1 MPKTEKRAS
10 QARKIHYETGS
21 LRTRLAMLPV
31 LALILTIIVELC
43 NRGLSPA
50 RLAQFVLGRPGYFL
64 YNALI
69 VLTTLV
75 LSELFKRRRAV
86 LATTCILWLSLGA
99 VQYIVVKERTQP
111 FCSVDILMI
120 KDAFSLITIYYTWP
134 QIILMFA
141 SGFGAI
147 SLVIM
152 LFARMKRR
160 RRYNFPRSLA
170 MSVGFILF
178 TAMIAALGL
187 RAEVFP
193 RRFDNMVD
201 AYNDYGFA
209 TCFVFT
215 FGQQGISRPETYSP
229 DTVTDIL
236 TEIDEDPDT
245 AELVYPTFDEEDNL
259 AHPNIVFVQLESF
272 FDVNTIVGA
281 EYSADPTPWFNRLC
295 SRFPSGLLYVP
306 TIGGGTANTEFEV
319 ISGLNLDFFG
329 AGEYP
334 YNTILQSTTCETM
347 CYNLKEYGYTSTAMH
362 NNKATFYS
370 RNTVYPN
377 LGFDRFVSLEY
388 MKDVKYTPV
397 GWARDVGL
405 TDEILTALDTTDE
418 RDMVFCIAVET
429 HGKYADTYE
438 PEEGDIEVIRLPEQ
452 IPLAPFQNF
461 VNALP
466 GTDGFLREL
475 TLALLRF
482 DEPTIVVA
490 YGDHLPAMELED
502 DMLTTGS
509 IYASRYVIWNNYGGQ
524 FEAPDLEAY
533 RLNANLLRQ
542 LGFSGGVVAKLHQ
555 SVDPGESGEEYLDKL
570 EVLEYDMLYGDQQA
584 FEGEYPFVRTDM
596 RMGCRKIAVTDAARE
611 YRRLLV
617 SGENFTE
624 FSRIVIGDQVLD
636 TLYIDSGHIV
646 AGVDDAMEFDTF
658 CVAQVDRDGVELSR
672 TKAYKTEATASP

>member
-1 MPKTEKRAS
+1 MFKLFKRPSGAREIKTD
-10 QARKIHYETGS
+10 TGS
-21 LRTRLAMLPV
+21 VRSRLIFLPV
-31 LALILTIIVELC
+31 LALALTLVLELC
-43 NRGLSPA
+43 NRGLSVA
-50 RLAQFVLGRPGYFL
+50 RLFQFIVQRPGYFL

-75 LSELFKRRRAV
+75 FSELFKRRRAV
-86 LATTCILWLSLGA
+86 LATTAILWVVLGI
-99 VQYIVVKERTQP
+99 VQYIVIKDRTQP

-141 SGFGAI
+141 TGFAAVL
-147 SLVIM
+147 LVIA
-152 LFARMKRR
+152 LFSRMKRR
-160 RRYNFPRSLA
+160 ERVNLPRALA
-170 MSVGFILF
+170 VFVGFVLL
-178 TAMIAALGL
+178 TAMVAALGV
-187 RAEVFP
+187 RAGAFP
-193 RRFDNMVD
+193 RHFDSLVD

-215 FGQQGISRPETYSP
+215 FGQQGISRPEAYSQ

-236 TEIDEDPDT
+236 DEISGEET
-245 AELVYPTFDEEDNL
+245 TELVYPVFDEDDNL

-272 FDVNTIVGA
+272 FDVGTIKGG

-319 ISGLNLDFFG
+319 ITGLDLDFFG

-334 YNTILQSTTCETM
+334 YNTILQNTTCETM
-347 CYNLKEYGYTSTAMH
+347 CYNLKEYGYEATAMH
-362 NNKATFYS
+362 NNRATFYS
-370 RNTVYPN
+370 RNEVYPN

-397 GWARDVGL
+397 GWARDACL
-405 TDEILTALDTTDE
+405 TEEILTALDTTDA
-418 RDMVFCIAVET
+418 RDLVFCIAVET

-438 PEEGDIEVIRLPEQ
+438 PKDGDIEVKALPEQ

-466 GTDGFLREL
+466 GTDRFLREL

-482 DEPTIVVA
+482 DEPTVVVA
-490 YGDHLPAMELED
+490 YGDHLPALELEN
-502 DMLTTGS
+502 DMLSTGS
-509 IYASRYVIWNNYGGQ
+509 VYASRYVIWNNFGGQ

-542 LGFSGGVVAKLHQ
+542 LGFSGGVVTKLHQ
-555 SVDPGESGEEYLDKL
+555 SADPGDTGEAYLSKL
-570 EVLEYDMLYGDQQA
+570 ELLEYDMLYGDRQA
-584 FEGEYPFVRTDM
+584 FEGEFPYRRTDM
-596 RMGCRKIAVTDAARE
+596 RMGSRKVSVTGAVRE
-611 YRRLLV
+611 YHRLLV
-617 SGENFTE
+617 TGENFTE
-624 FSRIVIGDQVLD
+624 FSRIVAGDQALD
-636 TLYIDSGHIV
+636 TLFIDSEHIV
-646 AGVDDAMEFDTF
+646 ARVEDNMAFDSF
-658 CVAQVDRDGVELSR
+658 CVAQMDRDNVELSR
-672 TKAYKTEATASP
+672 TGEWGKF